1 MICQKQTNS
10 CRSHNMITLY
20 TIRTRFFLSWF
31 FFIDIFRT
39 MHTMSCDIVTAAGML
54 FLWGSE
60 RMENILLSHSGI
72 DIYESDIMILCDEYI
87 SRLPDQNSIY
97 KSAVFAGMLRYI
109 YQHKIRDVIETD
121 RNNNTLKRNENNYI
135 LLNDIFN
142 NIYIYLCSLY
152 NIVPSIIQFCSL
164 VDIDRDVLSDLNKG
178 FYGSTGRAVN
188 ADNSRTVKK
197 WFNTCESMLLS
208 KAQNESSIG
217 SIFALKANYGYRDNI
232 QQIEVLP
239 TQHTQSAEQIKE
251 RYKSAQL
258 PVMDE

>member
-1 MICQKQTNS
+1 
-10 CRSHNMITLY
+10 
-20 TIRTRFFLSWF
+20 
-31 FFIDIFRT
+31 
-39 MHTMSCDIVTAAGML
+39 
-54 FLWGSE
+54 
-60 RMENILLSHSGI
+60 MENILLSHSGI

-87 SRLPDQNSIY
+87 SRLPDSNSIY

-109 YQHKIRDVIETD
+109 YQHKIKDVIETD
-121 RNNNTLKRNENNYI
+121 RINNSLPMNENNYD

-152 NIVPSIIQFCSL
+152 NIVPSIIQFCVL
-164 VDIDRDVLSDLNKG
+164 VDIDNTTVSDLNKG
-178 FYGSTGRAVN
+178 IYRTNGKTANPARSQ
-188 ADNSRTVKK
+188 TVKK
-197 WFNTCESMLLS
+197 WYAVCESMLLS

-239 TQHTQSAEQIKE
+239 TQQTQTAEQIKE